1 MRDPD
6 WMIEE
11 SRLESR
17 SQSVATFS
25 NSSICLDEIKKLL
38 DAGADNEDV
47 LDTLVTNFNTEA
59 NQQIPVP
66 EKIMSEKK
74 YKSEMCLPKFTDSR
88 LNVAVDTTINNSRRS
103 LRRKKD
109 EVALSP
115 QDLLRVGVGQPLPKK
130 SVVVLSHDRHLAS
143 AETMN
148 QSEYEDYM
156 NHRGHYSEDDEEQD
170 SIGAVSLTSI
180 NDHHSHRW
188 SGSKMLGSSR
198 LSLDENMINRSTN
211 GTDIEEEMKKS
222 FRGNSLDVV
231 YETDF
236 LDDHGDLVP
245 YHHVMGTPGPVR
257 PQVDV
262 DKFRTMGFNPRLPV
276 PGNQQLRKR
285 ILTRNSNYF
294 KNMRIHRNSI
304 TYRSAIMNTHRYRM
318 KASSCPNIYRN
329 SMTTLARENEEVSG
343 GGRCEVWIVSLTS
356 FVVRLEMVRRLCGS
370 DQEHLR
376 LFPVPGPQIRLHQSR
391 HPAAVHLV
399 HCTVLLHY

>member
-1 MRDPD
+1 MGALMRDPD

-38 DAGADNEDV
+38 DAGADNEDM
-47 LDTLVTNFNTEA
+47 LDKLVTNFNTEA

-66 EKIMSEKK
+66 ERIVAEKK

-88 LNVAVDTTINNSRRS
+88 LNVAIDTNINHSRRS

-115 QDLLRVGVGQPLPKK
+115 QDLLRVGVGQPIMGKK
-130 SVVVLSHDRHLAS
+130 SVVVRSHDHHLAS

-148 QSEYEDYM
+148 QAEYQDYMNERNTRYDDDSDDEYEDE
-156 NHRGHYSEDDEEQD
+156 RSD

-188 SGSKMLGSSR
+188 SGSKMLGGSR
-198 LSLDENMINRSTN
+198 LSLDENMVNRSTN
-211 GTDIEEEMKKS
+211 GADIEEEMRKS

-236 LDDHGDLVP
+236 LNDHGALVP
-245 YHHVMGTPGPVR
+245 YHHHVLGTPGPVVVR
-257 PQVDV
+257 PVVDV

-276 PGNQQLRKR
+276 PQNQQLRKR

-329 SMTTLARENEEVSG
+329 SMTTLAREQEEVRIFLG
-343 GGRCEVWIVSLTS
+343 ERG
-356 FVVRLEMVRRLCGS
+356 
-370 DQEHLR
+370 
-376 LFPVPGPQIRLHQSR
+376 
-391 HPAAVHLV
+391 
-399 HCTVLLHY
+399 Y